1 MASIVERNISPEDL
15 AQVKDLWLLAQTL
28 VAGQQLGL
36 HRSPHSGVSV
46 EFAQY
51 RPYTQGDDPRF
62 VDWRRYARSDRL
74 HIKEFHEET
83 NMRCTLLLDCS
94 ASMGY
99 GTTALTKFRYAQI
112 LAASLAWLLT
122 VQHDEVALAAYHEAV
137 ALHIPFRRRTH
148 QVRRLVAAIEGLVPA
163 GKTETAGALEWA
175 GSAMTARGMVV
186 LISDLLQPLE
196 VVETQLRALRA
207 RRHDV
212 IVFQVADAAEET
224 FPFSGDVTLRDVE
237 GASERPASPDAIR
250 AEYLANR
257 AAHFD
262 RIREVCLAYEID
274 YESLRTD
281 RSLDGAL
288 QAFLHRRSHALMTA
302 SKRAIRT
309 GGGA

>member
-1 MASIVERNISPEDL
+1 MTSIVERNIAPEDL
-15 AQVKDLWLLAQTL
+15 AQVRDLWLLAQTL

-122 VQHDEVALAAYHEAV
+122 VQHDEVALAAYHTSIG
-137 ALHIPFRRRTH
+137 LHIPFRRRSH
-148 QVRRLVAAIEGLVPA
+148 QVRRLIAAIEGLTPSGA
-163 GKTETAGALEWA
+163 TETAGALEWA

-186 LISDLLQPLE
+186 LISDLLEPLE

-212 IVFQVADAAEET
+212 IVFQVADVAEET
-224 FPFSGDVTLRDVE
+224 FPFDGDVTLQDVE
-237 GASERPASPDAIR
+237 GLGERPANPDGIR
-250 AEYLANR
+250 AEYLAR
-257 AAHFD
+257 RTAHFD
-262 RIREVCLAYEID
+262 RIREVCLAFEID
-274 YESLRTD
+274 YATLRTD
-281 RSLDGAL
+281 APLDGAL
-288 QAFLHRRSHALMTA
+288 QAFLHHRSHALMTT
-302 SKRAIRT
+302 SKRAIRP
-309 GGGA
+309 GGSG

>member
-1 MASIVERNISPEDL
+1 MPAIVERNISPEDL
-15 AQVKDLWLLAQTL
+15 AQVHDLWLLAQTL

-36 HRSPHSGVSV
+36 HRSPHSGSSV

-51 RPYTQGDDPRF
+51 RPYAQGDDPRF
-62 VDWRRYARSDRL
+62 VDWRRYGRTDRL

-122 VQHDEVALAAYHEAV
+122 VQHDEVALAAYQDTICCHV
-137 ALHIPFRRRTH
+137 PFQRRTH
-148 QVRRLVAAIEGLVPA
+148 QVRRLVAAMENLNPA
-163 GKTETAGALEWA
+163 GQTETADALAWV
-175 GSAMTARGMVV
+175 GNVMTARGMVV

-196 VVETQLRALRA
+196 VVEIQLRALRA

-212 IVFQVADAAEET
+212 LVFQVADVAEET
-224 FPFSGDVTLRDVE
+224 FPFDSEVTLQDAE
-237 GASERPASPDAIR
+237 GQGERPANPEAVR
-250 AEYLANR
+250 ETYLANR

-262 RIREVCLAYEID
+262 RIRQMCLAYEID
-274 YESLRTD
+274 YEPLRTD
-281 RSLDGAL
+281 RPLDFAL
-288 QAFLHRRSHALMTA
+288 QQFLHRRTHALLTT
-302 SKRAIRT
+302 SKRANL
-309 GGGA
+309 GGGG

>member
-1 MASIVERNISPEDL
+1 VPTVIQRNIAPEDL
-15 AQVKDLWLLAQTL
+15 AKVTDLCLLAQTL

-62 VDWRRYARSDRL
+62 VDWRRYGRTDRL

-99 GTTALTKFRYAQI
+99 GTTALSKFRYAQI

-122 VQHDEVALAAYHEAV
+122 VQHDEVALAAYHESICA
-137 ALHIPFRRRTH
+137 HIPFQRRTN
-148 QVRRLVAAIEGLVPA
+148 QVRRLIAALEGLSPA
-163 GKTETAGALEWA
+163 GQTATGDALAWV
-175 GSAMTARGMVV
+175 GDVMTSRGMVV
-186 LISDLLQPLE
+186 LISDLLQPLP

-212 IVFQVADAAEET
+212 LVFQIADAAEET
-224 FPFSGDVTLRDVE
+224 FPFTSDVTLRDAE
-237 GASERPASPDAIR
+237 GHEERPADQER
-250 AEYLANR
+250 VRDVYLANR
-257 AAHFD
+257 TAHFD
-262 RIREVCLAYEID
+262 RIREVCLGYEID
-274 YESLRTD
+274 YEVLRTD
-281 RSLDGAL
+281 RPMDHAL
-288 QAFLHRRSHALMTA
+288 QQFLHRRSHALMTS
-302 SKRAIRT
+302 SKRAL
-309 GGGA
+309 GGGGG

>member
-1 MASIVERNISPEDL
+1 MPSVIQRNIAPEEL

-62 VDWRRYARSDRL
+62 VDWRRYGRTDRL

-83 NMRCTLLLDCS
+83 NMRCTLLLDYS

-99 GTTALTKFRYAQI
+99 GTTSLTKFRYAQI

-122 VQHDEVALAAYHEAV
+122 LQHDEVALAAYHDAICT
-137 ALHIPFRRRTH
+137 HIPFQRRSH
-148 QVRRLVAAIEGLVPA
+148 QVRRLVAAIEGLTPS
-163 GKTETAGALEWA
+163 GRTATGDALAWV
-175 GSAMTARGMVV
+175 GDVMRSRGMVV
-186 LISDLLQPLE
+186 LISDLLQPLP

-212 IVFQVADAAEET
+212 IVFQVADRAEET
-224 FPFSGDVTLRDVE
+224 FPFTADVTLRDAE
-237 GASERPASPDAIR
+237 GREERPAGQERIR
-250 AEYLANR
+250 DQYLANR

-262 RIREVCLAYEID
+262 RIREVCLGYEID
-274 YESLRTD
+274 YEPLRTD
-281 RSLDGAL
+281 QSLDHAL
-288 QAFLHRRSHALMTA
+288 QQFLHRRSHALLT
-302 SKRAIRT
+302 SSRRST
-309 GGGA
+309 GGGTG

>member
-1 MASIVERNISPEDL
+1 MPPLAQRNIAPEDL
-15 AQVKDLWLLAQTL
+15 AKVNDLWLLAQTL

-122 VQHDEVALAAYHEAV
+122 LQHDEVSLAAYHA
-137 ALHIPFRRRTH
+137 AICHHIPFQRRGH
-148 QVRRLVAAIEGLVPA
+148 QVRRLVAALEGLEPA
-163 GKTETAGALEWA
+163 GDTATGDALAWV
-175 GSAMTARGMVV
+175 GDVMTSRGMVV
-186 LISDLLQPLE
+186 LISDLLQPLP

-212 IVFQVADAAEET
+212 LVFQIADVAEET
-224 FPFSGDVTLRDVE
+224 FPFGPDVTLRDLE
-237 GASERPASPDAIR
+237 DRGERPAGHER
-250 AEYLANR
+250 VREQYLAAR
-257 AAHFD
+257 SAHFN
-262 RIREVCLAYEID
+262 RVREVCLGYEID
-274 YESLRTD
+274 YEPLRTD
-281 RSLDGAL
+281 QPLDGAL
-288 QAFLHRRSHALMTA
+288 QQFLHRRNHALLTT
-302 SKRAIRT
+302 SKRAL
-309 GGGA
+309 GGSA

>member
-1 MASIVERNISPEDL
+1 MAAIVQRNIAPEDL

-36 HRSPHSGVSV
+36 HRSPHSGSSV

-62 VDWRRYARSDRL
+62 VDWRRYGRTDRL
-74 HIKEFHEET
+74 HIREFHEET

-122 VQHDEVALAAYHEAV
+122 LQHDEVALAAYHENICC
-137 ALHIPFRRRTH
+137 HIPFQRRTH
-148 QVRRLVAAIEGLVPA
+148 QVRRLIAAIEQQAPLGN
-163 GKTETAGALEWA
+163 TETADALAWV
-175 GSAMTARGMVV
+175 GNVMTARGMVV
-186 LISDLLQPLE
+186 LISDLLQPLP

-212 IVFQVADAAEET
+212 LVFQLADLAEET
-224 FPFSGDVTLRDVE
+224 FPFGPEVTLRDAE
-237 GASERPASPDAIR
+237 GHEERPANPDRVREA
-250 AEYLANR
+250 YLANR

-274 YESLRTD
+274 YEPLRTD
-281 RSLDGAL
+281 RPLDGAL
-288 QAFLHRRSHALMTA
+288 QQFLHRRAHALLTT
-302 SKRAIRT
+302 SKRALST
-309 GGGA
+309 GGG

>member
-1 MASIVERNISPEDL
+1 MPSIVERNIAPEHL
-15 AQVKDLWLLAQTL
+15 AKVNDLWLLAQTL

-62 VDWRRYARSDRL
+62 VDWRRYGRSDRL

-83 NMRCTLLLDCS
+83 NMRCTLLVDCS

-122 VQHDEVALAAYHEAV
+122 LQHDEVALAAYHTTIGC
-137 ALHIPFRRRTH
+137 HIPFQRRSN
-148 QVRRLVAAIEGLVPA
+148 QVRRLVAALERLEPA
-163 GKTETAGALEWA
+163 GETDTADALAFAG
-175 GSAMTARGMVV
+175 GVMTSRGMVV
-186 LISDLLQPLE
+186 LISDLLQPLP

-212 IVFQVADAAEET
+212 IVFQVADVAEEV
-224 FPFSGDVTLRDVE
+224 FPFGPEVTLRDLE
-237 GASERPASPDAIR
+237 GREERPANQDKVR
-250 AEYLANR
+250 EEYLARR

-262 RIREVCLAYEID
+262 RIRQVCLGYEID
-274 YESLRTD
+274 FEPLRTD
-281 RSLDGAL
+281 RPLDHAL
-288 QAFLHRRSHALMTA
+288 RQFLHRRSHALMTS
-302 SKRAIRT
+302 SKRASS
-309 GGGA
+309 GGGG